1 MVIINYIL
9 ICLIFGTTFLAIK
22 FGIESGVSPLFSA
35 GIRFTLAGVL
45 VILYFLLKGE
55 KIKKLLLSKRIM
67 YIGFC
72 LTFMTFSTLYWAE
85 QYITSGLAAVLS
97 ATGPMMILLFQLNR
111 NKKRIER
118 KQLIALLMA
127 FTGVIFVCLPGMSQH
142 VSYLW
147 VAACIAVLIGEAFY
161 GLGSI
166 TSKEVLTEFNERSP
180 FLINAFQMLYGGIFL
195 LIFSFLFEKPN
206 LYTLTSWDAQWPIL
220 YLVFVGSIGGHG
232 LYSWLLSKTN
242 PVFPSTWLYVS
253 PLIAS
258 VLGYFVMD
266 EPIKGIMAIG
276 GILILAGVFIA
287 NWSTFTQYRK
297 QGSLLKKEVN
307 ISK

>member
-1 MVIINYIL
+1 MIIINYIF
-9 ICLIFGTTFLAIK
+9 ICIIFGTTFLAIK

-35 GIRFTLAGVL
+35 GIRFTLAGL
-45 VILYFLLKGE
+45 IVILYFLLKGVNV
-55 KIKKLLLSKRIM
+55 KKFIFSKRIM

-97 ATGPMMILLFQLNR
+97 ATGPMMILLFQLRR
-111 NKKRIER
+111 NNKGIER

-127 FTGVIFVCLPGMSQH
+127 FAGVVFVCLPGISQH

-147 VAACIAVLIGEAFY
+147 VAACIAVLLGEAFY

-166 TSKEVLTEFNERSP
+166 SSKEILTEFSTVSP

-195 LIFSFLFEKPN
+195 LLFSFLLEKPKIAS
-206 LYTLTSWDAQWPIL
+206 LSSWDAQWPIL
-220 YLVFVGSIGGHG
+220 YLVFIGSIGGHG

-253 PLIAS
+253 PLIAT

-266 EPIKGIMAIG
+266 EPIKPIMAIG
-276 GILILAGVFIA
+276 GILILSGVFIA
-287 NWSTFTQYRK
+287 NWSTFSMYRK
-297 QGSLLKKEVN
+297 QGRLFKKEVN

>member
-1 MVIINYIL
+1 MIIINYL
-9 ICLIFGTTFLAIK
+9 FICIIFGTTFLAIK

-35 GIRFTLAGVL
+35 GVRFTLAGL
-45 VILYFLLKGE
+45 IVITYFLLKGQNV
-55 KIKKLLLSKRIM
+55 KKFILSKRLM

-97 ATGPMMILLFQLNR
+97 ATGPMMILLFQLRR
-111 NKKRIER
+111 NNKRIER
-118 KQLIALLMA
+118 KQLIALIMA
-127 FTGVIFVCLPGMSQH
+127 FAGVVFVCLPGISQH
-142 VSYLW
+142 ISYLW
-147 VAACIAVLIGEAFY
+147 VAACVAVLIGEAFY

-166 TSKEVLTEFNERSP
+166 TSKEVLTDFKSVSP

-195 LIFSFLFEKPN
+195 LLFSFVIEKPN
-206 LYTLTSWDAQWPIL
+206 ISILSSWDAQWPIL
-220 YLVFVGSIGGHG
+220 YLIFIGSIGGHG
-232 LYSWLLSKTN
+232 LYSWLLAKTN

-266 EPIKGIMAIG
+266 EPIKPIMAIG
-276 GILILAGVFIA
+276 GILILSGVFIA
-287 NWSTFTQYRK
+287 NWSTFSMYRK
-297 QGSLLKKEVN
+297 QGKLFKKEVEV
-307 ISK
+307 SK